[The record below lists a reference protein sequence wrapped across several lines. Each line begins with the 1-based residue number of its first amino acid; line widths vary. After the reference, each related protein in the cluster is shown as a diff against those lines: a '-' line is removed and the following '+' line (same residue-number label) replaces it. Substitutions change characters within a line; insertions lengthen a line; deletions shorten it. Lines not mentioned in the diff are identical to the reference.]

1 MRAHLKLDKS
11 GVDRKIQILG
21 STSVIDSGTLSSFT
35 QTAVKTIV
43 MEIKGWFASL
53 SVIHDVHICKNPTW
67 RSFKPFFPIFLILV
81 SVFKSGSQACS
92 WLYSC
97 EAHFILYLC
106 LWTCVHNY
114 LIHWIKCSTTGKPAK
129 YAGNPGVGL
138 GTNERDAISDLS
150 CQKIV

>member
-67 RSFKPFFPIFLILV
+67 RSFKPFSLYVSYL
-81 SVFKSGSQACS
+81 SVFSRVVPKPAPDYT
-92 WLYSC
+92 LVK
-97 EAHFILYLC
+97 HILYFIFVYEHVFIITWFIELNVVQQENQ
-106 LWTCVHNY
+106 LNMLV
-114 LIHWIKCSTTGKPAK
+114 IQ
-129 YAGNPGVGL
+129 
-138 GTNERDAISDLS
+138 E
-150 CQKIV
+150 